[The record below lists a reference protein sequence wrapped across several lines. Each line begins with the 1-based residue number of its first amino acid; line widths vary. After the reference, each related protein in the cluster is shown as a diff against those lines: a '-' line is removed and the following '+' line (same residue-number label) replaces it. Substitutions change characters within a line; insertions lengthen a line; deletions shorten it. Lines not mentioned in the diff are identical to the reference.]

1 MLIGALFWISRREN
15 HFFPEGPLD
24 TGEGLID
31 LFRNKKS
38 EDRIIELQS
47 ALEELQKEKD
57 DLSRALENREEK
69 IRKLSSAYQ
78 EANLAL
84 KAAEQK
90 SSRTQAGQAGAVTCL
105 EEGEKA
111 RGQKVRPLEICRLLK
126 KLKAFTSPE
135 VDLTSAYITS
145 PEAIPPEMESFIKP
159 ARSDRGWIVF
169 RCPQLFTLTL
179 VPPLPI
185 IEGQVELGSAFHLDT
200 IKEMLEIPV
209 LVISA
214 HAGDTL
220 IGIALSPGRF
230 EVQEAVKSQVKEK
243 HSKGG
248 WSQKRFERLREED
261 IRNHAEVIEEKLKA
275 LMEIYGPLT
284 KVAVVGGD
292 QAIIKQIIPAI
303 KLPVVERRLERHD
316 SKHPEG
322 LLEEVYG
329 FTCYRS

>member
-1 MLIGALFWISRREN
+1 LLIGALFWISRREN

-24 TGEGLID
+24 SGEGLID

-47 ALEELQKEKD
+47 ALEKLQKEKD

-90 SSRTQAGQAGAVTCL
+90 SSMTQASAVTCL

-200 IKEMLEIPV
+200 IKEMLEIPA

>member
-1 MLIGALFWISRREN
+1 
-15 HFFPEGPLD
+15 
-24 TGEGLID
+24 LID

-38 EDRIIELQS
+38 EDRVIELQS
-47 ALEELQKEKD
+47 ALEALHKEKD

-78 EANLAL
+78 ETNLAL

-90 SSRTQAGQAGAVTCL
+90 VSRNHVVQASAVTCL

-111 RGQKVRPLEICRLLK
+111 RGQKLRPLEMRRLLK
-126 KLKAFTSPE
+126 RLKAFTSLE
-135 VDLTSAYITS
+135 GDLTSAYIKN
-145 PEAIPPEMESFIKP
+145 PEEIPPGMGDFIKSV
-159 ARSDRGWIVF
+159 RSDRGWMVF

-185 IEGQVELGSAFHLDT
+185 IEGQVELGPAFLLDSL
-200 IKEMLEIPV
+200 KEMLEIPV

-220 IGIALSPGRF
+220 IGIALSPDRF
-230 EVQEAVKSQVKEK
+230 EVQEEVKSQVKEK

-261 IRNHAEVIEEKLKA
+261 IKNHAEVIEEKLKA
-275 LMEIYGPLT
+275 LMEIYGPLA
-284 KVAVVGGD
+284 KVAMVGGD

-303 KLPVVERRLERHD
+303 KLPVVERRLEKHD
-316 SKHPEG
+316 SKHPEV
-322 LLEEVYG
+322 LLEDVFG

>member
-1 MLIGALFWISRREN
+1 
-15 HFFPEGPLD
+15 
-24 TGEGLID
+24 LID

-57 DLSRALENREEK
+57 DLFRALESREEK

-90 SSRTQAGQAGAVTCL
+90 VVSRTHAVQAGAVTCL

-111 RGQKVRPLEICRLLK
+111 RGQKLRPLEMRRLLK
-126 KLKAFTSPE
+126 RLKAFTSPE
-135 VDLTSAYITS
+135 GDLTSAYIKS
-145 PEAIPPEMESFIKP
+145 LEEIPPGMGDFIKS
-159 ARSDRGWIVF
+159 ARSDRGWMVF
-169 RCPQLFTLTL
+169 RCPQLFTLIL

-185 IEGQVELGSAFHLDT
+185 IEGQVELGSAFLLDSL
-200 IKEMLEIPV
+200 KEMLEIPV

-220 IGIALSPGRF
+220 IGIALSPDRF

-261 IRNHAEVIEEKLKA
+261 IRNHAEVIVEKLKA
-275 LMEIYGPLT
+275 LMEIYGPLA
-284 KVAVVGGD
+284 KVVVVGGD
-292 QAIIKQIIPAI
+292 LAIIKQIIPAI

-322 LLEEVYG
+322 LLEDVYG